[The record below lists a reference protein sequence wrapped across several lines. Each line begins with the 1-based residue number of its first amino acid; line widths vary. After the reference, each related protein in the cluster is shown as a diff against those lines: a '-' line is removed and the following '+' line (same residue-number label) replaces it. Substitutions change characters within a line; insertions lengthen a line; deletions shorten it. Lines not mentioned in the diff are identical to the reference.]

1 LVEVN
6 GHSDPG
12 RFAPMVLAE
21 KIVKLGVQPIPDPTP
36 VTFEQLLDGRMD
48 AQWVEITGVVRSC
61 EPMAGQSWKARM
73 VLESGG
79 QRLQVEID
87 NRLPSKAY
95 MDAEVNLRGICF
107 FRHNND
113 RQALGPSLLIPR
125 RVAVLVTKAPPS
137 TDPYGIPPMSISNLL
152 RFDPQGS
159 LLHRV
164 HVHGTVTHS
173 QRGQSLW
180 IREGDRGL
188 YIQSDQA
195 DQLQIGQDVDVVG
208 FPSYGVYTPILEDAA
223 FRTGDGKSTPEPVK
237 IADLPGVW
245 QHDADLVELDATL
258 REIRAT
264 PDGWSLLLDWN
275 GSSVRA
281 QFRWPRNLHYPEE
294 WLPGSRVRVAGIC
307 SAIADS
313 PGPVTGLWRPQSFQ
327 LLIRYPDDLTIL
339 QAPPWWTPKR
349 VIYGSSLVTA
359 AALAAVG
366 GIFLAS
372 RRRSQQLE
380 LERRH
385 AEAEFAAVLTE
396 RNRIA
401 REIHDTLAQ
410 GLGAVSLQLELA
422 KNELR
427 SNPDSARGHVEIAQ
441 QSARE
446 SLADARNSI
455 WNMRSQVLETGDLAS
470 ALDGVLKQQAAR
482 SGIQAELRVTGAH
495 RRLSPIM
502 ENDLLR
508 VGQEAIANAVKHAK
522 PAKID
527 VELEFAKER
536 ICLTVK
542 DDGCGFNP
550 TAIPA
555 TDGGF
560 GMTCMRQRADAL
572 QGLLHIQS
580 EPGKG
585 SVVQLCVPNGGPE
598 KTTDS

>member
-1 LVEVN
+1 
-6 GHSDPG
+6 
-12 RFAPMVLAE
+12 
-21 KIVKLGVQPIPDPTP
+21 
-36 VTFEQLLDGRMD
+36 
-48 AQWVEITGVVRSC
+48 
-61 EPMAGQSWKARM
+61 MAGQSWKARM

-95 MDAEVNLRGICF
+95 MDAEVRLRGICF

-113 RQALGPSLLIPR
+113 RQALGPSLLVPR
-125 RVAVLVTKAPPS
+125 RVAVLVTRAPPS
-137 TDPYGIPPMSISNLL
+137 NDPYGMPTLSLSNLL
-152 RFDPQGS
+152 RFSPQGS

-164 HVHGTVTHS
+164 HVHGTVTYS
-173 QRGQSLW
+173 QRSRCFW

-195 DQLQIGQDVDVVG
+195 DQLQIGQEVDVVG

-223 FRTGDGKSTPEPVK
+223 FRAGGLKPAPDPVK
-237 IADLPGVW
+237 IVDLPGVW

-258 REIRAT
+258 REIRST
-264 PDGWSLLLDWN
+264 PEGWSLLLDWN
-275 GSSVRA
+275 GSSLRA
-281 QFRWPRNLHYPEE
+281 PLRWPKNLHYPEA

-307 SAIADS
+307 SAVVDS

-327 LLIRYPDDLTIL
+327 LLMRDPDDLTIL

-349 VIYGSSLVTA
+349 VIYGSSLMTA
-359 AALAAVG
+359 GALAAVG

-372 RRRSQQLE
+372 RRRSKQQE

-385 AEAEFAAVLTE
+385 AETEFAAVLTE

-410 GLGAVSLQLELA
+410 GLGAVSLQLEIA
-422 KNELR
+422 KNKLGANQDEALK
-427 SNPDSARGHVEIAQ
+427 HVELAQ

-446 SLADARNSI
+446 SLTDARHSI

-470 ALDGVLKQQAAR
+470 ALDGILKQQSAR
-482 SGIQAELRVTGAH
+482 ADVQVDLQVKGNR
-495 RRLSPIM
+495 RRLSPNM

-508 VGQEAIANAVKHAK
+508 VGQEAIINAVKHAQA
-522 PAKID
+522 AKIE
-527 VELEFAKER
+527 VELEFAKDR
-536 ICLTVK
+536 VCLAVR
-542 DDGCGFNP
+542 DNGRGFDPSAAPPSNGC
-550 TAIPA
+550 
-555 TDGGF
+555 F
-560 GMTCMRQRADAL
+560 GLTSMRQRAKAL
-572 QGLLHIQS
+572 QGDLQFQS

-585 SVVQLCVPNGGPE
+585 TVIKLCVPDLESNPSS
-598 KTTDS
+598 DP